1 MFNDWVRA
9 LGAIEFFKTRQYD
22 NVVRSLRETFFRA
35 GLDQREAKLFRAMS
49 IEVVHFLRRMGIALP
64 EVGPP
69 GSPPRVPPPVDARRR
84 RTRLRPELR
93 ERPERRSSS
102 PPDLPSAGGASISA
116 WSGLCYHHW

>member
-1 MFNDWVRA
+1 VRA

-49 IEVVHFLRRMGIALP
+49 IEVVHFLRRMGVALP

-69 GSPPRVPPPVDARRR
+69 GSPPRLPTSASLEDENETAAGAPGRS
-84 RTRLRPELR
+84 R
-93 ERPERRSSS
+93 ETLS
-102 PPDLPSAGGASISA
+102 
-116 WSGLCYHHW
+116 